1 MCAKRNVY
9 QVIQLLISRLGN
21 VDVQDIYGRTPL
33 MCAAENKHLEV
44 ISVLLL
50 NYADPN
56 IQDNYGKRA
65 IDYIDKGIRSK
76 TGEIEYKIKRTL
88 EFIRVVYLFNK
99 MMVNEKDFDSF
110 VRNSI
115 NYLFKDEFDIDF
127 EELLRINDGVL
138 SDEKPK
144 KYF

>member
-1 MCAKRNVY
+1 
-9 QVIQLLISRLGN
+9 
-21 VDVQDIYGRTPL
+21 
-33 MCAAENKHLEV
+33 
-44 ISVLLL
+44 
-50 NYADPN
+50 
-56 IQDNYGKRA
+56 
-65 IDYIDKGIRSK
+65 
-76 TGEIEYKIKRTL
+76 
-88 EFIRVVYLFNK
+88 
-99 MMVNEKDFDSF
+99 MVNEKDFDSF